1 MCADVGMKMM
11 EACLQSD
18 SGRQQNKARSAK
30 LSKRVFMVF
39 VSEKIRVIRAIRVQK
54 KNDSIAADRGYKEDV
69 FKFFQKI
76 FAFSK

>member
-18 SGRQQNKARSAK
+18 SGRQQNKARSAI

-39 VSEKIRVIRAIRVQK
+39 VLKIS
-54 KNDSIAADRGYKEDV
+54 D
-69 FKFFQKI
+69 
-76 FAFSK
+76 